1 MGAKIETIIKIYKLY
16 IFIIVLKNTPRW
28 QVLNDL
34 ND

>member
-1 MGAKIETIIKIYKLY
+1 MGAKIETIIKIYN
-16 IFIIVLKNTPRW
+16 IIYFYYCPKNTPRW

>member
-1 MGAKIETIIKIYKLY
+1 MGAKIETIIKIYNIYFYYCPK
-16 IFIIVLKNTPRW
+16 KNTPRW

>member
-1 MGAKIETIIKIYKLY
+1 MGAKIETIIKIYIYFYYCPK
-16 IFIIVLKNTPRW
+16 KNTPRW

>member
-1 MGAKIETIIKIYKLY
+1 MGAKIETIIKIY
-16 IFIIVLKNTPRW
+16 IIYFYYCPKNTPRW

>member
-1 MGAKIETIIKIYKLY
+1 MGAKIETIIKIYNY
-16 IFIIVLKNTPRW
+16 IFFIIVLKNDPRW

>member
-1 MGAKIETIIKIYKLY
+1 MGAKIETIIKIYNY
-16 IFIIVLKNTPRW
+16 FFIIVLKNDPRW

>member
-1 MGAKIETIIKIYKLY
+1 MGAKIETIIKIYNY